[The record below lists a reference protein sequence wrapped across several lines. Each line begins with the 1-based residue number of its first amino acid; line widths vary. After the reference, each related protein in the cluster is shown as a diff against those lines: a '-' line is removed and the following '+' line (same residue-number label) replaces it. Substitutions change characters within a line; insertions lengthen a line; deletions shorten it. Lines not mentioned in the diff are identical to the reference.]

1 MKHLQYENQT
11 RIGEIR
17 AENMTQL
24 KLAQEDHCLQE
35 QELLKDKRNLKRL
48 LREEAESSETH
59 LQELKIKHSEMM
71 SQERA
76 RFDKEANE
84 MIALHERKLDQ
95 YIEESEIKHRM
106 EMDEVEERKNDQIFK
121 LIEAHEIAFN
131 EMKNYYNDITLNN
144 LALIS
149 SLKEQMEELRKSSE
163 RNERIVNV
171 VQGENKKLNE
181 PLREAQIEV
190 TELRK
195 KLENYDRD
203 KKALSRTTSRYEV
216 IKKDQN
222 NLKWETEALKMRCE
236 KLTEERDLLKTKF
249 EEAILEVQ
257 QKTGLKNV
265 LLERKVS
272 TLQKEAEKREA
283 ILGEVLTV
291 AGMEPQSL
299 SVRIEKLLSNKNER
313 IQELRYELARVCK
326 AHDDLLE
333 TFEAKMIQFG
343 IPSEELGFLPMRST
357 KSIKLGAGPA
367 GLVSKYK

>member
-1 MKHLQYENQT
+1 M
-11 RIGEIR
+11 
-17 AENMTQL
+17 
-24 KLAQEDHCLQE
+24 
-35 QELLKDKRNLKRL
+35 
-48 LREEAESSETH
+48 
-59 LQELKIKHSEMM
+59 
-71 SQERA
+71 
-76 RFDKEANE
+76 
-84 MIALHERKLDQ
+84 
-95 YIEESEIKHRM
+95 
-106 EMDEVEERKNDQIFK
+106 
-121 LIEAHEIAFN
+121 
-131 EMKNYYNDITLNN
+131 
-144 LALIS
+144 
-149 SLKEQMEELRKSSE
+149 
-163 RNERIVNV
+163 
-171 VQGENKKLNE
+171 
-181 PLREAQIEV
+181 
-190 TELRK
+190 
-195 KLENYDRD
+195 
-203 KKALSRTTSRYEV
+203 
-216 IKKDQN
+216 
-222 NLKWETEALKMRCE
+222 KWETEALKMRCE

-265 LLERKVS
+265 LLERKIT

-367 GLVSKYK
+367 GLVTKYK